1 MNHIEDDEPQFELVR
16 DDDHCRSCGHYHH
29 SQNLCPELA
38 PGESCGD
45 YRCCQP

>member
-1 MNHIEDDEPQFELVR
+1 MFEDDEPQFELVR
-16 DDDHCRSCGHYHH
+16 DEDHCVECGHYHDP
-29 SQNLCPELA
+29 QDLCPELP